1 MSKPRDT
8 VSAYCFSAPA
18 LVLLMFVLVLPA
30 FLGLRMSF
38 FQWQLSALRTQP
50 VFVGFE
56 NYRELFSSIHFWAS
70 VRTTL
75 VFTLSVV
82 VLEVVL
88 GLALALVLEHGV
100 PGLRFFR
107 TVFVLPMMIAPVVV
121 GVLWGF
127 LYHPQFGKINYALQ
141 AFELGPVLWLA
152 NPRLALL
159 SVILTDVWQWTPFV
173 FLVLLAGLQG
183 IPQHLLYAAKVD
195 GANYMQTLLHIK
207 IPHIAPVLGI
217 ATVLRL
223 IDSFRGLVV
232 IMTLTNGGPGVA
244 TEILPLNLQRIA
256 FEDHRLGKAS
266 AVAVLLFLL
275 TSLLTCIFIL
285 LTMRRQAR

>member
-88 GLALALVLEHGV
+88 GLALALV
-100 PGLRFFR
+100 
-107 TVFVLPMMIAPVVV
+107 
-121 GVLWGF
+121 
-127 LYHPQFGKINYALQ
+127 
-141 AFELGPVLWLA
+141 
-152 NPRLALL
+152 
-159 SVILTDVWQWTPFV
+159 
-173 FLVLLAGLQG
+173 
-183 IPQHLLYAAKVD
+183 
-195 GANYMQTLLHIK
+195 
-207 IPHIAPVLGI
+207 
-217 ATVLRL
+217 
-223 IDSFRGLVV
+223 
-232 IMTLTNGGPGVA
+232 
-244 TEILPLNLQRIA
+244 
-256 FEDHRLGKAS
+256 
-266 AVAVLLFLL
+266 
-275 TSLLTCIFIL
+275 
-285 LTMRRQAR
+285 